1 MRQYDPWYDPGT
13 EKSLFLAALAHTR
26 HLCTG
31 AEMTVPYMKMPGSS
45 IVVQAI
51 ISAIDDYAERERPA
65 TANTSGSDR
74 TAREEDNATRND
86 DGVCCG
92 MVLSIQKGQLS
103 SSDARAVWL

>member
-26 HLCTG
+26 HLCTR

-51 ISAIDDYAERERPA
+51 ISAIDDYAERETGHREYFWVRPHSA
-65 TANTSGSDR
+65 GGR
-74 TAREEDNATRND
+74 
-86 DGVCCG
+86 
-92 MVLSIQKGQLS
+92 
-103 SSDARAVWL
+103 